1 MYRPSSFDDQS
12 DGFYDQQVPFLDSQT
27 VPDVDEVPDCETCPE
42 GASCGKSKGDLD
54 QDSKELFH
62 DLDQLQEEWLADD
75 FGYGPESEPEQYVPD
90 FQSENLPLSI
100 KIKPEPRSPGYHK
113 PCAHMKSPAA
123 STSHRHF
130 DFDKFEQKFAYGEQV
145 LVDNPFSKLDGLSL
159 VIPAPSPSS
168 TDDHPSPPGSACSD
182 AVAPQSSP
190 VTKGNASSTKST
202 TGNAKGSTKSN
213 SSGMVDMA
221 QRAMA
226 SPSIDLNMNRIIKQE
241 HPGPSMCSS
250 SCNKSNND
258 TNNNGSSISSP
269 TTPQGPSMCQMVT
282 FKEPLL
288 PGGSGFGPSS
298 NHFRA
303 HGPGPGPGFF
313 LDKSRFQRQ
322 TSEPC
327 FGNLAHPMGA
337 AGNSAA
343 ESGGGGGGG
352 GPHPFQRQN
361 SEPVFLPFKN
371 RVGFNQTRF
380 RETIVKQE
388 PVDYGYEAEVPR
400 SFGNGFPRQEMFM
413 QRHCKEEGGQ
423 VECGR
428 AFYDDASVPEKAQEQ
443 HNEPRHEVVREG
455 PLYHR
460 RGSLQLWQ
468 FLVTLLEDQSN
479 GAFIAWTGRGL
490 EFKLIDPEEVAR
502 RWGIQK
508 NRPAMNYDKLSRS
521 LRYYYEKGIMQKVA
535 GERYVYKFVCD
546 PEALFI
552 MAFPDG
558 LHTQLRVS
566 LPPPHDQRQPPP
578 PRPSQMR
585 PIHPKEEPGVLTHP
599 PPQPPSRTPSSENC
613 DLFVPDL
620 SHANPCMTKSFS
632 EGCVY

>member
-1 MYRPSSFDDQS
+1 MYRPSSFDDES
-12 DGFYDQQVPFLDSQT
+12 DGFYDQQVPFLDPQT
-27 VPDVDEVPDCETCPE
+27 VPDVDEVPNFETCPE
-42 GASCGKSKGDLD
+42 GAACGKAKGDDLD
-54 QDSKELFH
+54 KDSKELFH

-145 LVDNPFSKLDGLSL
+145 VVDSPFGKLDGLS
-159 VIPAPSPSS
+159 VIIPAPSPSS
-168 TDDHPSPPGSACSD
+168 TDDNPSPPGSACSD
-182 AVAPQSSP
+182 AVAPQTSP
-190 VTKGNASSTKST
+190 KGNTSSGKNST
-202 TGNAKGSTKSN
+202 SNAKGPSKTAGSPAAGMMEMT
-213 SSGMVDMA
+213 SG
-221 QRAMA
+221 MA
-226 SPSIDLNMNRIIKQE
+226 SPSIDLNLNRIIKQE
-241 HPGPSMCSS
+241 H
-250 SCNKSNND
+250 
-258 TNNNGSSISSP
+258 
-269 TTPQGPSMCQMVT
+269 QGPSMCGRSSSCDGKSDGNNNNSISSPSSTQGPSLSQMVT
-282 FKEPLL
+282 FKEPLV
-288 PGGSGFGPSS
+288 PSGSGFGPNS
-298 NHFRA
+298 NPFRA
-303 HGPGPGPGFF
+303 HGPGPGHGFF
-313 LDKSRFQRQ
+313 LDKRFQRQ

-327 FGNLAHPMGA
+327 FGNLAHPMGS
-337 AGNSAA
+337 AGNAGPDS
-343 ESGGGGGGG
+343 G

-361 SEPVFLPFKN
+361 SEPMFIPFKN
-371 RVGFNQTRF
+371 RGGPFNQSRF
-380 RETIVKQE
+380 RETLVKQE

-400 SFGNGFPRQEMFM
+400 SFGNGFPRQEMFT

-423 VECGR
+423 VDCGR
-428 AFYDDASVPEKAQEQ
+428 AFYDDASVPEKTPEP

-479 GAFIAWTGRGL
+479 GHFIAWTGRGL
-490 EFKLIDPEEVAR
+490 EFKLIDPERLQTMGHSEEQACDELR
-502 RWGIQK
+502 QAFPI
-508 NRPAMNYDKLSRS
+508 M
-521 LRYYYEKGIMQKVA
+521 RYYYEKVIMQKVA

-566 LPPPHDQRQPPP
+566 LPPPHDQRQAQPPP
-578 PRPSQMR
+578 QMR
-585 PIHPKEEPGVLTHP
+585 PIHPKEEPGVMTHAP
-599 PPQPPSRTPSSENC
+599 PPQPPTRTGSSDNC
-613 DLFVPDL
+613 DLYVPDL